1 MKLYYLIFFYLIL
14 ICVIPACTSTI
25 NGPRIEVEKVWV
37 RSVQAEEMH
46 KSEENHTQM
55 EKGGG
60 SGEMKGSN
68 SAAYMV
74 IRNSG
79 NQADRLLG
87 VESDAAEAD
96 EIHKS
101 EIIDDVMKMRPVEFI
116 EIPAEGEIELKPG
129 GFHIMLIGVTRELME
144 GENVEL
150 RLLFEQSADIQIM
163 ADIRSP

>member
-1 MKLYYLIFFYLIL
+1 
-14 ICVIPACTSTI
+14 
-25 NGPRIEVEKVWV
+25 VEKVWV
-37 RSVQAEEMH
+37 RAVQAEEMK

-55 EKGGG
+55 EMGGE
-60 SGEMKGSN
+60 SGEMKGTN

-79 NQADRLLG
+79 NQADKLIG
-87 VESDAAEAD
+87 VESDVAEAI

-116 EIPAEGEIELKPG
+116 EIPADGEIELKPG
-129 GFHIMLIGVTRELME
+129 GFHIMLIGVTRDLME

-150 RLLFEQSADIQIM
+150 RLLFEQSADLQIM